1 MRSRRSISKEVGP
14 SSAYFSDFAMSY
26 CGHIDEL
33 LRQLME
39 RTPDEEIQ
47 EFVGSFYTQLSNR
60 PESAAILSRLTPE
73 ELERLKSR
81 QCQHLLLLLSGGLTP
96 QVQYER
102 ALHVGWVHEMVDVSV
117 PMLVEAYHIYHG
129 KVEVILRAAVLNTE
143 QTEELRGALFQRLQ
157 LDIERSEE
165 HTSELQSLRHL
176 VCRLL

>member
-73 ELERLKSR
+73 AFCSPAR
-81 QCQHLLLLLSGGLTP
+81 GGGRTYNRWPVRKP
-96 QVQYER
+96 QQRSLFPRSPISAV
-102 ALHVGWVHEMVDVSV
+102 V
-117 PMLVEAYHIYHG
+117 PG
-129 KVEVILRAAVLNTE
+129 
-143 QTEELRGALFQRLQ
+143 G
-157 LDIERSEE
+157 
-165 HTSELQSLRHL
+165 
-176 VCRLL
+176 CR